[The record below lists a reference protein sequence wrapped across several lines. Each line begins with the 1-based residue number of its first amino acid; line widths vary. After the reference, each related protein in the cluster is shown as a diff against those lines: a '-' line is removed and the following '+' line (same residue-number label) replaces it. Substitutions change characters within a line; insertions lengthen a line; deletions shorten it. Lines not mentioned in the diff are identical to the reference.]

1 MDKNR
6 IFALLLA
13 FNEAGI
19 EIVKTDIEKMK
30 IFLIVPKEIK
40 AEKVKHLV
48 RYSFGEQMR
57 VFVKEKG
64 ET

>member
-13 FNEAGI
+13 FKEAGI

-40 AEKVKHLV
+40 VERVKRLV
-48 RYSFGEQMR
+48 QHSFGEQMR
-57 VFVKEKG
+57 VFVKEK
-64 ET
+64 EK